1 MSFLYQ
7 AIDPF
12 YSENL
17 DFVHTFWVNI
27 FSLASSCI
35 AGFQGEKL
43 WRKYSSLTP
52 QFCKHTEVIQ
62 GKKKKRGTFT
72 WFSLLNFKSTTNL
85 EFLVKKKTKNLLH
98 IDTDLFQQKTQ
109 CQIISRLLN
118 IKQKETENI
127 QGTLT
132 YIQKNRSSNLNLLAQ
147 KSLKLY
153 QNLFSMHEDA
163 VNLPMVLT
171 RLHRD
176 PLFWADQ
183 ISDCCIVWHCLPLCF
198 WTVEYLFHTCKREI
212 SNVK

>member
-1 MSFLYQ
+1 MEKIQFS
-7 AIDPF
+7 
-12 YSENL
+12 YSTVLQTHRSN
-17 DFVHTFWVNI
+17 T
-27 FSLASSCI
+27 
-35 AGFQGEKL
+35 
-43 WRKYSSLTP
+43 
-52 QFCKHTEVIQ
+52 

-183 ISDCCIVWHCLPLCF
+183 ISDCCIV
-198 WTVEYLFHTCKREI
+198 
-212 SNVK
+212 

>member
-62 GKKKKRGTFT
+62 GKKKREAL
-72 WFSLLNFKSTTNL
+72 SLGLVCLISSQLQILSFF
-85 EFLVKKKTKNLLH
+85 FLTKNLLH

-109 CQIISRLLN
+109 CRIISPLLN

-132 YIQKNRSSNLNLLAQ
+132 YIQKNRSSNLNLLAR
-147 KSLKLY
+147 KSFKLY
-153 QNLFSMHEDA
+153 QNLFSTHEDA